1 MNDQLKK
8 FVDDNR
14 EDFDHLEPSTDI
26 FLKIK
31 DELKKET
38 LPAQKVVIKL
48 MPNYKWLVAASVLIV
63 MFVGYLVL
71 NNNKQIIDPKNNQI
85 AVKKTNPT
93 LKLNPIEDTKN
104 DLATHHKAVVSN
116 KKFRKNGLKDSRQV
130 NMSAIY
136 NNLVDSTS
144 SSTRLAAILKI
155 QNSGMINNDIID
167 RLAKTINDDANSNVR
182 LAALNVMGQY
192 VQDSYVSNTF
202 IKSLN
207 TQKDPLVQLGL
218 IELLSQTNNS
228 KLDDKLYALANDPTT
243 FAAVKDQA
251 YLILLNQNKL

>member
-8 FVDDNR
+8 FVEDNR
-14 EDFDHLEPSTDI
+14 EDFDHLEPSDHI

-31 DELKKET
+31 GELKKET
-38 LPAQKVVIKL
+38 LPAQKAAIKL

-85 AVKKTNPT
+85 ALKKTKPV
-93 LKLNPIEDTKN
+93 LKLNPIEDKN
-104 DLATHHKAVVSN
+104 IDLATHHKTVVSN
-116 KKFRKNGLKDSRQV
+116 NKFRKNVLKDSKQV